1 MILMIIYI
9 YVIILCKIDD
19 SKKEGESMD
28 ILLFFQSIRSDILT
42 AIFTTFTICTE
53 QVAVVLIAA
62 IMYWCI
68 DKKCGQR
75 LLFAVTGS
83 ITINSGLKNFFK
95 APRPIGSRIT

>member
-1 MILMIIYI
+1 
-9 YVIILCKIDD
+9 
-19 SKKEGESMD
+19 MD

-62 IMYWCI
+62 IMYWCV

-75 LLFAVTGS
+75 LLFE
-83 ITINSGLKNFFK
+83 
-95 APRPIGSRIT
+95 IGRAHV

>member
-1 MILMIIYI
+1 
-9 YVIILCKIDD
+9 
-19 SKKEGESMD
+19 MD

-68 DKKCGQR
+68 DKKC
-75 LLFAVTGS
+75 
-83 ITINSGLKNFFK
+83 
-95 APRPIGSRIT
+95 

>member
-1 MILMIIYI
+1 
-9 YVIILCKIDD
+9 
-19 SKKEGESMD
+19 MD

-95 APRPIGSRIT
+95 APRPIGSKNLESLRTETATGYSFQF